1 MAASQASPMLVKLLL
16 VGDSHVGKTSVL
28 MRFVDAEFSLKF
40 MSTIGVDYK
49 DKAMC
54 IDGTDLKLQIWDTAG
69 QERFRTLTAS
79 FYRRTHGIL
88 LCYDVTDRASFR
100 NVTEWVREIAENAGP
115 HVARVLFGNKCDR
128 LSEKVVSTEEG
139 AAIAAQFDMDFY
151 EGSAKRDENV
161 SEAFEDLARQVKT
174 FVEKDRSF
182 SEQGGGGGGGGGDGG
197 GGSGGGGG
205 AAISLKEGA
214 SSRRKKKKDGCC

>member
-69 QERFRTLTAS
+69 QES
-79 FYRRTHGIL
+79 FKSITRSYYR
-88 LCYDVTDRASFR
+88 
-100 NVTEWVREIAENAGP
+100 
-115 HVARVLFGNKCDR
+115 
-128 LSEKVVSTEEG
+128 G
-139 AAIAAQFDMDFY
+139 AI
-151 EGSAKRDENV
+151 G
-161 SEAFEDLARQVKT
+161 
-174 FVEKDRSF
+174 
-182 SEQGGGGGGGGGDGG
+182 
-197 GGSGGGGG
+197 
-205 AAISLKEGA
+205 
-214 SSRRKKKKDGCC
+214 